1 MNDRNLLVLDLDET
15 LVFATERS
23 IDREP
28 DHLVGPYA
36 VYRRPGLTQFLELA
50 FEHFNVAVWTSSS
63 PAYAQAICE
72 SIFPDPRRLAFIWA
86 SDRCTMRRDFQ
97 SDTWV
102 QIKNF
107 AKLRRRGFDLDRV
120 LVVDDSPEKHV
131 KNYGNLL
138 RVRPYEGAVDD
149 DELLALATYLVSLA
163 SLRDVRSIEKRRWR
177 K

>member
-1 MNDRNLLVLDLDET
+1 
-15 LVFATERS
+15 
-23 IDREP
+23 
-28 DHLVGPYA
+28 
-36 VYRRPGLTQFLELA
+36 
-50 FEHFNVAVWTSSS
+50 
-63 PAYAQAICE
+63 
-72 SIFPDPRRLAFIWA
+72 
-86 SDRCTMRRDFQ
+86 MRRDFQ

-149 DELLALATYLVSLA
+149 DELLALATYLVSLS